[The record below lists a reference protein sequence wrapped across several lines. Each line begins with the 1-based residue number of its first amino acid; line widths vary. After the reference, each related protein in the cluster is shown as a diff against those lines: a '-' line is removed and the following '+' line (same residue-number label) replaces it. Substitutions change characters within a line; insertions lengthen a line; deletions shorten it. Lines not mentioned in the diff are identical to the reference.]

1 MPKYPLLSAFIGI
14 MQIFEAAFLLR
25 DKGGFGAATITFA
38 GVELI
43 WTFVSLVVLFK
54 VQDRVIRGLAGVF
67 VAYNVLGWIACLMMP
82 QTGEHYMLPLTAI
95 IVAGVFGMSFAIASM
110 TIAYRPKVQG

>member
-1 MPKYPLLSAFIGI
+1 MPKYPILSAFIGI

-43 WTFVSLVVLFK
+43 WMVVSLVVLFK

-82 QTGEHYMLPLTAI
+82 QSGEHYTLPLTAI
-95 IVAGVFGMSFAIASM
+95 IVAGVFGIGFAMASM
-110 TIAYRPKVQG
+110 LVAYRPRAE